1 MESRKPDFSG
11 WATKNNIECSD
22 GRTIM
27 HNAFAHQDN
36 YRVPLVWKHQ
46 RNDMSNVLGHAHL
59 EDRAFGIYAYGYFDR
74 DNPKAVKA
82 KQLVDNKEI
91 NALSIYATGLTQ
103 RGKKVYHGDIEEV
116 SLVPSGA
123 NPGALIDNIQ
133 LSHGDELDSGDH
145 SEAIIY
151 TGLTLEHQDSN
162 DEGADVAET
171 TETTGK
177 TIQEVID
184 GMSQEQ
190 KDVLYHMIGKVAEQS
205 GVEDEEDSEDSEDT
219 SEDTNDSEDSDKDD
233 EKDKKDVEHQEKD
246 DEDEEE
252 SVEHS
257 ETTITKEDFLAH
269 VDNHIEH
276 TMKEGFEA
284 MSRNAFEQYGKGTPS
299 GEDTLGNSTLT
310 HANFSTLIE
319 DARKSGGTLKEAV
332 LEHADE
338 YGISNIEMLFP
349 DARNLNNQPD
359 FISRRMEWVKTV
371 LNGTKHSPFA
381 KVKTVHADITEPEAR
396 ARGYIKGKMKKE
408 EVFKLLK
415 RTTAPGTIYKKQ
427 RLDRDDILDIVDFD
441 VVVWLRQE
449 MRLML
454 EEEIARAIL
463 VGDGRDALSEDK
475 VKDPEGAVQ
484 GEGIRSIL
492 HDNELYAH
500 PVTLAPNVAPKD
512 MVKGIVRARSHYRGS
527 GRPSMFISDNA
538 MTDLMLEEDK
548 FGRPLYGSEQELADK
563 LRVKEIVT
571 VELFDEHEDLLAML
585 VNLQDY
591 TIGSNKGGEITN
603 FEDFDI
609 DFNQHKYLMET
620 RLSGGLTKPKSAIVI
635 KRAQGTAVTPSAPT
649 FDAESNMIEI
659 PSVTGVEYYVND
671 EIVEGVIEIEETTEV
686 EASPAEGYYFNSGVT
701 RHWTYSYTEPQ
712 A

>member
-1 MESRKPDFSG
+1 MEKEKPHFSG
-11 WATKNNIECSD
+11 WATRSNVKCTD

-27 HNAFAHQDN
+27 HNAFSHQDN
-36 YRVPLVWKHQ
+36 YQVPLVWKHQ
-46 RNDMSNVLGHAHL
+46 RNDPVNVLGHANL
-59 EDRAFGIYAYGYFDR
+59 EDRAFGVYAYGYFDL
-74 DNPKAVKA
+74 DNPKAVEA
-82 KQLVDNKEI
+82 KKLVDEKKI

-103 RGKKVYHGDIEEV
+103 RGQKVYHGDIEEV

-123 NPGALIDNIQ
+123 NPGALIENVH
-133 LSHGDELDSGDH
+133 LTHGYGLDETSD
-145 SEAIIY
+145 EAIIY
-151 TGLTLEHQDSN
+151 SGLTLEHQDSD

-171 TETTGK
+171 TETSGK
-177 TIQEVID
+177 TIQDVLD
-184 GMSQEQ
+184 TMNQEQ
-190 KDVLYHMIGKVAEQS
+190 KDALYHLLGKVVEES
-205 GVEDEEDSEDSEDT
+205 GLEEEPDDKDDSDSKDKEED
-219 SEDTNDSEDSDKDD
+219 DSDKK
-233 EKDKKDVEHQEKD
+233 EVEHEDADQED
-246 DEDEEE
+246 QQE

-257 ETTITKEDFLAH
+257 ETTITKDEFLSH
-269 VDNHIEH
+269 IDNHIES
-276 TMKEGFEA
+276 TMKEGFKT
-284 MSRNAFEQYGKGTPS
+284 MTRNAFEQYGQGTPS
-299 GEDTLGNSTLT
+299 EKETLGSSTLT
-310 HANFSTLIE
+310 HADFSTLIA

-349 DARNLNNQPD
+349 DAKNLNNQPD
-359 FISRRMEWVKTV
+359 FISRRMEWVQAV
-371 LNGTKHSPFA
+371 LSGTKHSPFA

-396 ARGYIKGKMKKE
+396 AKGYITGKRKKE

-415 RTTAPGTIYKKQ
+415 RTTAPTTIYKKQ
-427 RLDRDDILDIVDFD
+427 KLDRDDILDITDFD

-463 VGDGRDALSEDK
+463 VGDGRDALDEDK

-492 HDNELYAH
+492 HDDELYAH
-500 PVTLAPNVAPKD
+500 PVNLPANVAPKD

-527 GRPSMFISDNA
+527 GRPSLFISDTA

-548 FGRPLYGSEQELADK
+548 FGRPLYASEQELADK
-563 LRVKEIVT
+563 LRVSNIVT
-571 VELFDEHEDLLAML
+571 IELFDETEDLLAIL

-591 TIGSNKGGEITN
+591 TVGANKGGEITN

-620 RLSGGLTKPKSAIVI
+620 RLSGGLTKPKSAIVV
-635 KRAQGTAVTPSAPT
+635 KRAQGTAVTPSAPS
-649 FDAESNMIEI
+649 FDTETNMIEI
-659 PSVTGVEYYVND
+659 PSVTGVIYYIND
-671 EIVEGVIEIEETTEV
+671 DVATGVVQIEETTEV
-686 EASPAEGYYFNSGVT
+686 EAVPAEGYYFNNGAT
-701 RHWTYSYTEPQ
+701 RSWTFTYTETQ